1 MTTQATSSP
10 APLKHLSFLVLLV
23 AAASSILPLAL
34 VALNSVKSHAEITA
48 NPLSLPSTVH
58 VENFSGAWAAGNFTT
73 GAINSILLTATAV
86 ALAGLVSSMA
96 AFAIARNPK
105 AKIAVVYFLCAG
117 TIPIQLFLFPLYF
130 VFAKAGLLNNVF
142 VTGAVVGA
150 TSLPIS
156 VALLSTYVSMIPR
169 EIDEAARL
177 DGCSQWQTF
186 IYVVLPMIRPGLF
199 VVGIIVGLNAW
210 NEFLITSTFQ
220 QGRGSFTMTLGY
232 RSMANQFS
240 FDNGLMIAGALI
252 LVAPA
257 IAFFLVVQR
266 QFVTGMTG
274 GAVKG

>member
-1 MTTQATSSP
+1 MTEIRSPWRHLSRAVLVLAAATS
-10 APLKHLSFLVLLV
+10 V
-23 AAASSILPLAL
+23 IPLAL
-34 VALNSVKSHAEITA
+34 VGINSVKSHAEITN
-48 NPLSLPSTVH
+48 NPLSLPTSVH
-58 VENFSGAWAAGNFTT
+58 LDNFTSAWAAGNFTM
-73 GAINSILLTATAV
+73 GAVNSILLTATAV
-86 ALAGLVSSMA
+86 IVAGLVSSMA
-96 AFAIARNPK
+96 AYTIARNPK
-105 AKIAVVYFLCAG
+105 AKLAVVYFLCAG

-177 DGCSQWQTF
+177 DGCSQWQIF
-186 IYVVLPMIRPGLF
+186 IFVVLPMIRPGLF

-220 QGRGSFTMTLGY
+220 QGRDAFTMTLGY

-257 IAFFLVVQR
+257 IAFFLAVQR
-266 QFVTGMTG
+266 QFVAGMTG